1 MIEVK
6 IKAKIVRKKSRSSQ
20 FLFSTGHGAF
30 PSPFFKRGSLLAA
43 GLSARARRTAPTCDD
58 DGSARRGSASASSR
72 RFKSS
77 GEKKQ
82 ASGMPGRLPCRTT
95 CCGAPAAR
103 PPGSR
108 VHSASTLFCLLAPF
122 RSFKR
127 LSSEQQLASTL
138 SGRLQ
143 GSHRFDTRRRR
154 WNRRRWRDATG
165 QGIDPRPAGRIS
177 PPFVVGFLLLPRA
190 AGRAQSARG

>member
-1 MIEVK
+1 MSGRLTQFWLLVLRATETTMIEVK

-30 PSPFFKRGSLLAA
+30 PRPFFKRGSLLAA

-72 RFKSS
+72 RVKSS

-95 CCGAPAAR
+95 CWWCSGRPAA
-103 PPGSR
+103 G
-108 VHSASTLFCLLAPF
+108 HSASTVPPAFALLAPLF
-122 RSFKR
+122 RSIIQT
-127 LSSEQQLASTL
+127 LGQAGNLA
-138 SGRLQ
+138 
-143 GSHRFDTRRRR
+143 
-154 WNRRRWRDATG
+154 
-165 QGIDPRPAGRIS
+165 RPARS
-177 PPFVVGFLLLPRA
+177 
-190 AGRAQSARG
+190 

>member
-72 RFKSS
+72 RVKSS
-77 GEKKQ
+77 GEKSRR
-82 ASGMPGRLPCRTT
+82 AECPAVR
-95 CCGAPAAR
+95 PAAVPAGLHYWWCSGR
-103 PPGSR
+103 PAAG
-108 VHSASTLFCLLAPF
+108 HSASTVPPAFALLAPLF
-122 RSFKR
+122 RSIIQT
-127 LSSEQQLASTL
+127 LGQAGNLA
-138 SGRLQ
+138 
-143 GSHRFDTRRRR
+143 
-154 WNRRRWRDATG
+154 
-165 QGIDPRPAGRIS
+165 RPAPELAEAIDTIADHWCR
-177 PPFVVGFLLLPRA
+177 FEQWNMLP
-190 AGRAQSARG
+190 SCFS